1 MAKSARRKGKRV
13 TVRLLFA
20 EEGGYHSEV
29 VSLPADGM
37 EGYARL
43 IDFLIEDEAVLKE
56 CYVDVGR
63 LCSAQIVEED
73 DQG

>member
-1 MAKSARRKGKRV
+1 MAKAARGRAKRV

-20 EEGGYHSEV
+20 EEGGYHAEV
-29 VSLPADGM
+29 VSLPSDGI
-37 EGYARL
+37 EGFERL
-43 IDFLIEDEAVLKE
+43 IDFLIEDQAVLKE

-73 DQG
+73 E